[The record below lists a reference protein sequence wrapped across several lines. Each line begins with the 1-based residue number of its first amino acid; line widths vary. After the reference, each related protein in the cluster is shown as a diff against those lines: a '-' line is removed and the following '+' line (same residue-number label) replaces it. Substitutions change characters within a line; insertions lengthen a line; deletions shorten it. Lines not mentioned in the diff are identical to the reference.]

1 MKQNDV
7 EMNRAPLNRYKR
19 TFREQGGELDK
30 GTPEGIAA
38 WGIRKV
44 MAMNPT
50 TAGDERLAALET
62 WEWDT
67 TMRIREVEALEQIA
81 QALEAQRLNHV
92 ASLTVGELVAALN
105 PLMADTA
112 DAADVW
118 ADYIEL
124 DDETH
129 ENPEAGRVDHLTV
142 LFDDG
147 GLRGTVTTWTED
159 DTTAFYLMGDGD
171 AIMMPNPDALHDLA
185 DRYRTVYA
193 AALDH
198 IADLWEAGRDAGDI
212 PTEESK
218 R

>member
-19 TFREQGGELDK
+19 TFRAQGGELDK
-30 GTPEGIAA
+30 GTPEGLSA
-38 WGIRKV
+38 WGFRHIAEGKPGPV
-44 MAMNPT
+44 A
-50 TAGDERLAALET
+50 DEEFAKLQD

-67 TMRIREVEALEQIA
+67 SMRIREVEALEQIA
-81 QALEAQRLNHV
+81 QSVEAQRLNHV

-118 ADYIEL
+118 ADYVEL

-212 PTEESK
+212 PTAESK

>member
-1 MKQNDV
+1 MSPVQALKALWQKHAGVPEDGTEDAGRWEV
-7 EMNRAPLNRYKR
+7 LRRAAAAQGEGVAFDEWVL
-19 TFREQGGELDK
+19 EQEARL
-30 GTPEGIAA
+30 
-38 WGIRKV
+38 
-44 MAMNPT
+44 
-50 TAGDERLAALET
+50 DERGMLIDIRNAERRQAAALEQLA
-62 WEWDT
+62 
-67 TMRIREVEALEQIA
+67 EAV
-81 QALEAQRLNHV
+81 EAQRLNHV
-92 ASLTVGELVAALN
+92 ASLTVGELMTALK
-105 PLMADTA
+105 PLTADTA

-118 ADYIEL
+118 ADYVEL

-147 GLRGTVTTWTED
+147 GLRGTVTTWAED

-198 IADLWEAGRDAGDI
+198 VADLWEARRDAGDI
-212 PTEESK
+212 PTAES
-218 R
+218 RR